1 MYNANKK
8 SLDKKIEDVQKKKKQ
23 MLSALNTQIGEI
35 EYKIPNH
42 DV

>member
-1 MYNANKK
+1 MSKK
-8 SLDKKIEDVQKKKKQ
+8 NNKKQ